1 MLNAGMTV
9 GERRARLVS
18 EVYRHFGLTKPIGLG
33 LELHYPVL
41 FRGRLRQLLCQVKG
55 ELEAQ
60 VSASTNTSQNR
71 PNKEYLVATFFGC
84 LQMIEPGSS
93 L

>member
-9 GERRARLVS
+9 GERRAILVS

-60 VSASTNTSQNR
+60 VSASTSMYFPKPAER
-71 PNKEYLVATFFGC
+71 GIL
-84 LQMIEPGSS
+84 GSHLLWLS
-93 L
+93 ADD